1 MVIWDQ
7 LYYNV
12 NVSETGSTSQKMKQ
26 QYEVQKFHFVTK
38 SWKICKKTIDN
49 FPYPKYN
56 DLVMQL
62 GISKIFQKEKK
73 GECINYEKAD

>member
-1 MVIWDQ
+1 
-7 LYYNV
+7 
-12 NVSETGSTSQKMKQ
+12 
-26 QYEVQKFHFVTK
+26 
-38 SWKICKKTIDN
+38 

-62 GISKIFQKEKK
+62 GISKIFQKKK

>member
-1 MVIWDQ
+1 M
-7 LYYNV
+7 
-12 NVSETGSTSQKMKQ
+12 
-26 QYEVQKFHFVTK
+26 QKFHFVTK

-62 GISKIFQKEKK
+62 GISKNFKKKKESALTMRKQTK
-73 GECINYEKAD
+73 IMCRF

>member
-1 MVIWDQ
+1 MSYKISVFDY
-7 LYYNV
+7 LY
-12 NVSETGSTSQKMKQ
+12 SIITS
-26 QYEVQKFHFVTK
+26 FLT
-38 SWKICKKTIDN
+38 

-62 GISKIFQKEKK
+62 GISKNILKRKK